1 MIRFTFTGKILSLHW
16 NDEHRMKKVE
26 DRILGIPFL
35 KDKEQGK
42 MELRMDRRARREW
55 SQKLR
60 KKGISE
66 RFGFLMR
73 CYL

>member
-1 MIRFTFTGKILSLHW
+1 MKRLKYAKKLRFCSKFEHLIMIRFTFTGKILSLRW

-42 MELRMDRRARREW
+42 W
-55 SQKLR
+55 N
-60 KKGISE
+60 
-66 RFGFLMR
+66 
-73 CYL
+73 